1 MKKYITA
8 IIYGII
14 GLLLIVG
21 PHTIFKVC
29 STDKMVMKC
38 HYSIVA
44 VAGTGG
50 LLIVIGVLTIWA
62 KTYGEKLRLSL
73 VSIATAFVSIL
84 FPAVLIGGCGDAMMA
99 CRSVTFPSIY
109 ILNALVIL
117 YSVVQIL
124 LGERQLRNSVFHIPE
139 SETSEVEK

>member
-1 MKKYITA
+1 MKKYLTA
-8 IIYGII
+8 ILNGII

-29 STDKMVMKC
+29 STDKMVMRC
-38 HYSIVA
+38 YYSTMA
-44 VAGTGG
+44 VAGTGA
-50 LLIVIGVLTIWA
+50 LLIVIGILTIWA
-62 KTYGEKLRLSL
+62 KTYGEQIRLSL
-73 VSIATAFVSIL
+73 LSIITAVASIL

-117 YSVVQIL
+117 YYVIRIL
-124 LGERQLRNSVFHIPE
+124 LEERQLRSSVFHIPE